1 VAIVFVC
8 ADGQGYLDYPH
19 APSAADLDF
28 TRQVPLC
35 TSGQGQ
41 WLDVAT
47 LAVQSSDGA
56 ATVAAV
62 TPEQALVQV
71 AIVGVGAV
79 MSLKGFA
86 VGLMR

>member
-1 VAIVFVC
+1 MAIVFVC

-19 APSAADLDF
+19 APGASDLDF

-35 TSGQGQ
+35 GSGQGHFM
-41 WLDVAT
+41 DVAS
-47 LAVQSSDGA
+47 LGVQSPDGS
-56 ATVAAV
+56 ATAAAV